1 VELAISAGLVTML
14 RFDSVAALS
23 VKLMKEAHAMSAK
36 KSVIE
41 MAELIGNR
49 LPVSVHYLPDGTAL
63 LIRRDIYDQ
72 KIVYTIHVKPGILS
86 VTAINDDY
94 LSPGE
99 SNVPPSFSITDI
111 ALRYDFKVYVHYFIN
126 HRDEGNG
133 ADSLNAQKRT

>member
-63 LIRRDIYDQ
+63 LIMRNIDDLLL
-72 KIVYTIHVKPGILS
+72 VYAIHVKPGILS
-86 VTAINDDY
+86 ITVKNENC
-94 LSPGE
+94 LPF
-99 SNVPPSFSITDI
+99 FSLADI
-111 ALRYDFKVYVHYFIN
+111 ALRYNFKIHVHYFN
-126 HRDEGNG
+126 NRRHKDEGTG
-133 ADSLNAQKRT
+133 DDSLNAQKRT